1 MKKKDVFIYAI
12 FILLCILGV
21 LFVLF
26 SLKYFIDKAGLIGIA
41 IASIVGLA
49 VLLKVI
55 DLIVYKIIEDDS
67 KRKGDWQ

>member
-1 MKKKDVFIYAI
+1 MKKKDIFIYAI

-26 SLKYFIDKAGLIGIA
+26 SLKYFIDKAGFIGIA
-41 IASIVGLA
+41 IASIFGLA

-67 KRKGDWQ
+67 KRKEDWQ

>member
-67 KRKGDWQ
+67 KRKEDWQ